1 PYTRELVSAMQEPDI
16 KIEDV
21 FKTVRQRFID
31 RGADQKPDFS
41 DELGRPNL
49 AFQAPEPA
57 KRNGENFRD
66 CPECPW
72 VVAIP
77 KGKFLMGSPTT
88 EAGSLDDER
97 PQHDVSIS
105 YDLAIGKFEVT
116 FAEWDACVAARG
128 CTRTPRDF
136 GRVRGQFPVVDVNWF
151 DTQEYV

>member
-1 PYTRELVSAMQEPDI
+1 
-16 KIEDV
+16 
-21 FKTVRQRFID
+21 
-31 RGADQKPDFS
+31 
-41 DELGRPNL
+41 RPNL

-151 DTQEYV
+151 DTQEYVKWLSKRTHKKYRLLSEAEWEYAARAGMQSLYPWGNKAV